1 MEREHKGE
9 AKERQQQQKERRA
22 GKGREGAQPPSKDK
36 EEPQKPQ
43 AKKLGK
49 RPHPESSSEQVGPLG
64 RCLPS
69 CEKAILSEAPS
80 SCLASASWTESS

>member
-64 RCLPS
+64 RWP
-69 CEKAILSEAPS
+69 P
-80 SCLASASWTESS
+80 LA